1 MQAYVA
7 VTDPDWFRTLRSRP
21 DLDEVNFWQP
31 GRAKRFRALKVG
43 EPVLFKL
50 RAPEDAIV
58 GGGFFAHSSLLPA
71 SLAWEAF
78 AERNGTL
85 SFDEMQHRIGRHRER
100 DLEMAHDETIGCVLL
115 QALFFFDRLD
125 WIPVP
130 EDFHPNVGHGKLY
143 DLTSGPG
150 RKLWQEVRDRL
161 SSSAPLEI
169 AVSQTSLFGEPVLLQ
184 RRLGPG
190 TFRVLVTD
198 TYRRRCALTG
208 EQALPVLEAAHIRP
222 LRAGGLHR
230 LDNGILLR
238 SDLRRLFDHGYLTVT
253 PEYVARLSPLLERDF
268 GSAATYAPL
277 DGASLWIPRR
287 IEQRPR
293 PGFLEWHGTTVFRH

>member
-1 MQAYVA
+1 MRSYVA
-7 VTDPDWFRTLRSRP
+7 VTDLDWFRNLRSRP

-31 GRAKRFRALKVG
+31 GRAQRFRALRVG
-43 EPVLFKL
+43 EPLLFKL

-78 AERNGTL
+78 GERNGAL
-85 SFDEMQHRIGRHRER
+85 SFDEMQQRIDRHRDREEHEPR
-100 DLEMAHDETIGCVLL
+100 DQTIGCVLL

-130 EDFHPNVGHGKLY
+130 EDFHPNVGRGKLY
-143 DLTSGPG
+143 DLAAGPG
-150 RKLWQEVRDRL
+150 RRLWQEVRDRL
-161 SSSAPLEI
+161 RSSAPIEV

-198 TYRRRCALTG
+198 TYRRRCAITG
-208 EQALPVLEAAHIRP
+208 EQALPVLEATHIRP
-222 LRAGGLHR
+222 LSAGGLHR

-253 PEYVARLSPLLERDF
+253 PELVVRISSELEREL
-268 GSAATYAPL
+268 GGATSYAEL
-277 DGASLWIPRR
+277 DGRTVWVPRR

-293 PGFLEWHGTTVFRH
+293 AGFLEWHAETVFRG